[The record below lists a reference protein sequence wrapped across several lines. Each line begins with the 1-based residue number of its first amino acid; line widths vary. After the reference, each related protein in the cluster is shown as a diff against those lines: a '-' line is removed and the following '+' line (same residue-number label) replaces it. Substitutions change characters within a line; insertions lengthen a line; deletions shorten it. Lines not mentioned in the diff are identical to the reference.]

1 MRSDANS
8 AHYPAAG
15 PATDVV
21 VDSPAMASPA
31 GVDLTLPDLRFVP
44 VDTLVPHERHDE
56 HRLQM
61 LVERIR
67 EQSVLKNP
75 PVVAPLATEGPNGR
89 RFVVLDG
96 ANRAT
101 AARAAGYPHM
111 LVQVVRYPDP
121 GVELSTWFHAIG
133 SLERSELEHALR
145 EIAGLSFRPA
155 YPMHAR
161 AMLARRDALAWVA
174 YENEEA
180 IVLHGGGDINERN
193 ALLNAVVDIYRNRGR
208 FYRVTSD
215 SLEEVR
221 SAHPEVTAL
230 VIFPH
235 FEPVE
240 ILELASS
247 GARLPAGITRHLIRW
262 RALRLNL
269 PLTRLADTG
278 QSLEEKN
285 AWLEGWLMEMLS
297 QRHVRFYE
305 EPTVLFDE

>member
-1 MRSDANS
+1 MRSETSS
-8 AHYPAAG
+8 APSYPAAG
-15 PATDVV
+15 PAADVV
-21 VDSPAMASPA
+21 VDSPAMGSPA
-31 GVDLTLPDLRFVP
+31 GADLSLPDLRFVP
-44 VDTLVPHERHDE
+44 VETLVPHEQHDE

-67 EQSVLKNP
+67 EQAVLKNP
-75 PVVAPLATEGPNGR
+75 PVVAPLAAEDSNGG

-121 GVELSTWFHAIG
+121 GVLLSTWYHAFG
-133 SLERSELEHALR
+133 SLQRPELEKALD
-145 EIAGLSFRPA
+145 EINGLVHSPA
-155 YPMHAR
+155 QPMHAR
-161 AMLARRDALAWVA
+161 AMLARREALAWIA
-174 YENEEA
+174 YENA
-180 IVLHGGGDINERN
+180 AVALHGGGDIHERN

-215 SLEEVR
+215 SLHDVR
-221 SAHPEVTAL
+221 VAHPEVTAL
-230 VIFPH
+230 VVFPH
-235 FEPVE
+235 FDPAE
-240 ILELASS
+240 ILEVASS
-247 GARLPAGITRHLIRW
+247 GARLPAGITRHVIRW

-269 PLTRLADTG
+269 PLSRLADTG

-285 AWLEGWLMEMLS
+285 QWLEGWLKEMLS